1 MDFTIS
7 IPQANAYQTTGLF
20 HHLMQLPQRLVK
32 LDVPCEILES
42 SISDRYFYTV
52 QCKLKRRSLERE
64 VRRAISEELAKYIC
78 TYFEDGLIE
87 DAIQKHYP
95 QYYDREIE
103 QIKVHTNR
111 LFQKNTHTY
120 FRTPYNKRFERIGK
134 PIFQFLRD
142 SKLIAVDGYVNFR
155 LDHYRKALAKC
166 VHDAVDQFL
175 LDQEYQDFISLL
187 KYFVS
192 VQDSKIDLVHVM
204 HHRVRKFELLD
215 AQGKPLELNDGG
227 TLQEIVE
234 HSFSHEDLI
243 VSTLLTIAPKQII
256 LHTKFPEENI
266 IQTLSQIFEARL
278 KKCKGCSSC
287 DAVETLDL

>member
-7 IPQANAYQTTGLF
+7 IPQANAYQATGLF
-20 HHLMQLPQRLVK
+20 HHLMQLPEQMEK
-32 LDVPCEILES
+32 LDVSCEIQENS
-42 SISDRYFYTV
+42 VVDRYFYTI
-52 QCKLKRRSLERE
+52 QCKLKRRSQERE
-64 VRRAISEELAKYIC
+64 IRRVISDQLSQFIC
-78 TYFEDGLIE
+78 AYFEGLLIE
-87 DAIQKHYP
+87 ETIRKHYP

-120 FRTPYNKRFERIGK
+120 FRTPYSKRAERLGK
-134 PIFQFLRD
+134 PIFHFLRE
-142 SKLIAVDGYVNFR
+142 SKLLMIDGYVRFR

-192 VQDSKIDLVHVM
+192 VQDSKIDLVHIM
-204 HHRVRKFELLD
+204 HRGVKNFELLD
-215 AQGKPLELNDGG
+215 DQKKPLQLNDGG

-243 VSTLLTIAPKQII
+243 VSTLLTIAPEKIV
-256 LHTKFPEENI
+256 LHTKFAEENI
-266 IQTLSQIFEARL
+266 IRTLSQIFESRL
-278 KKCKGCSSC
+278 IKCTGCNTC
-287 DAVETLDL
+287 GAVETLDL

>member
-20 HHLMQLPQRLVK
+20 HHLMQLPDRMEK
-32 LDVPCEILES
+32 LDVPCEIVEKS
-42 SISDRYFYTV
+42 VADRYFYTI
-52 QCKLKRRSLERE
+52 QCRLKRRSQERE
-64 VRRAISEELAKYIC
+64 VRRAISEEIARYMC
-78 TYFEDGLIE
+78 TYFEEDLIKN
-87 DAIQKHYP
+87 AIQKHYP

-120 FRTPYNKRFERIGK
+120 FRTPYNKRSERLAK
-134 PIFQFLRD
+134 PIFHFLRE
-142 SKLIAVDGYVNFR
+142 SKLLAVDGYVCFR
-155 LDHYRKALAKC
+155 LEHYRIALAKC

-192 VQDSKIDLVHVM
+192 VQGSKMDMVHIM
-204 HHRVRKFELLD
+204 HRGVKEFELVD
-215 AQGKPLELNDGG
+215 EQGKALQLNDGG

-243 VSTLLTIAPKQII
+243 VSTLLTIAPEKIV
-256 LHTKFPEENI
+256 LHSKFAEENI
-266 IQTLSQIFEARL
+266 IRTLTQIFESRL
-278 KKCKGCSSC
+278 VKCKGCNAC
-287 DAVETLDL
+287 ETAETLDL

>member
-1 MDFTIS
+1 MDFIIS

-20 HHLMQLPQRLVK
+20 HHLMHLPDRMEK
-32 LDVPCEILES
+32 LDVLCEILENNV
-42 SISDRYFYTV
+42 SDRFFYTI
-52 QCKLKRRSLERE
+52 QCKLKRRSQERE
-64 VRRAISEELAKYIC
+64 VRRAISEELAQYIC
-78 TYFEDGLIE
+78 TYYEENLIE
-87 DAIQKHYP
+87 DTIKKHYP

-120 FRTPYNKRFERIGK
+120 FRTSYNKRSERIGK
-134 PIFQFLRD
+134 PIFHFLRE
-142 SKLIAVDGYVNFR
+142 SKLIAIDGYVHFR
-155 LDHYRKALAKC
+155 LEHYRRALAKC
-166 VHDAVDQFL
+166 VHDGVDQFL

-192 VQDSKIDLVHVM
+192 VQASKIDTVHIM
-204 HHRVRKFELLD
+204 HRGVKQFELLD
-215 AQGKPLELNDGG
+215 EQGKPLQLNDGG

-243 VSTLLTIAPKQII
+243 VSTLLTIAPEKII

-266 IQTLSQIFEARL
+266 ILTLSQIFESRL
-278 KKCKGCSSC
+278 VKCKGCNSC
-287 DAVETLDL
+287 GTVETLDL

>member
-20 HHLMQLPQRLVK
+20 HHLMQLPERMEK
-32 LDVPCEILES
+32 LDVPCEIVEKS
-42 SISDRYFYTV
+42 VADRYFYTI
-52 QCKLKRRSLERE
+52 QCKLKRRSQERE
-64 VRRAISEELAKYIC
+64 IRRVIGDEVSRYIC
-78 TYFEDGLIE
+78 AYFEETLIE

-120 FRTPYNKRFERIGK
+120 FRTPYNKRSERLGK
-134 PIFQFLRD
+134 PIFHFLRE
-142 SKLIAVDGYVNFR
+142 SKLLAIDGYVHFR
-155 LDHYRKALAKC
+155 LEHYRKALAKC

-175 LDQEYQDFISLL
+175 LDLEYQDFISLL

-192 VQDSKIDLVHVM
+192 VQSSKMDMVHIM
-204 HHRVRKFELLD
+204 HRGSKEFELLD
-215 AQGKPLELNDGG
+215 EQGDPLKLNDGG

-243 VSTLLTIAPKQII
+243 VSTLLTIAPEKIV
-256 LHTKFPEENI
+256 LHSKFSEENI
-266 IQTLSQIFEARL
+266 IRTLTQIFDARL
-278 KKCKGCSSC
+278 VKCTGCNSC
-287 DAVETLDL
+287 GTAETLDL